1 MSDDNPSNKQQS
13 PAEDAGYE
21 ASTGAGTGFLSTP
34 SPVNGDSS
42 DAPVAVVTSGIAADD
57 DDTDVLEPTQIMPP
71 VAARPGPGAYGQLGP
86 APGPD
91 NPDQPWGPG
100 SPEGERTIPGPQ
112 YGAPG
117 TRYGQ
122 PTGMPYGQPGGPQYA
137 GPADPGMPPGEP
149 YAGAGAPPYGPG
161 AAGTSDGS
169 SKRRLLVTGG
179 LVVALAVVGVGT
191 FAGVRALT
199 SGPHHPAPS
208 AARHAPTAGPS
219 KAAPPDGGID
229 SDGTD
234 GKAMTAAE
242 AFPAKSVSAGGAT
255 FNQVR
260 ATVLDGCE
268 DAAKGAFVKALRDG
282 GCQRVVESTFVDD
295 HKKYAVTAGIA
306 ALPTKE
312 AATRTEKAADSKK
325 DSWFA
330 ALPGEKSSG
339 AEKIGK
345 AGGYAA
351 SLVWGR
357 YIVFS
362 YATFSDGHMPSAKDT
377 KLAELSRE
385 FRTTATK
392 AIAARASS

>member
-13 PAEDAGYE
+13 PTEDAGSE
-21 ASTGAGTGFLSTP
+21 ARTGAGTGFLPASTP
-34 SPVNGDSS
+34 MDVGSS
-42 DAPVAVVTSGIAADD
+42 ADAPVAVVTSGIAADD
-57 DDTDVLEPTQIMPP
+57 DDPDVLEPTQIMPP
-71 VAARPGPGAYGQLGP
+71 IAARPGPGAYGQLGP
-86 APGPD
+86 APGPH

-100 SPEGERTIPGPQ
+100 SPAGEHTIPGPQ

-117 TRYGQ
+117 PQ
-122 PTGMPYGQPGGPQYA
+122 YGQPGGPQYG
-137 GPADPGMPPGEP
+137 GPTDSGMPGEP
-149 YAGAGAPPYGPG
+149 YAGAPPYDPG
-161 AAGTSDGS
+161 AAGASGGP

-199 SGPHHPAPS
+199 SGAHHSAPS
-208 AARHAPTAGPS
+208 AAQHAPSAAPS
-219 KAAPPDGGID
+219 KPVPPDGGID

-260 ATVLDGCE
+260 ATVLDGCK

-282 GCQRVVESTFVDD
+282 GCQRVVESTFVDE

-306 ALPTKE
+306 ALPTKD

-330 ALPGEKSSG
+330 ALPGKKSSG

-362 YATFSDGHMPSAKDT
+362 YATFSDGHTPGKKDT
-377 KLAELSRE
+377 KLAELSDD

>member
-1 MSDDNPSNKQQS
+1 MSDDNPSNEQRS
-13 PAEDAGYE
+13 PAEDAGSE
-21 ASTGAGTGFLSTP
+21 VSTGAGTGFLSTP
-34 SPVNGDSS
+34 SPGNGNAS

-71 VAARPGPGAYGQLGP
+71 VAAHPGAYGRLGP

-100 SPEGERTIPGPQ
+100 SPGGRRTIPGPQ

-117 TRYGQ
+117 A
-122 PTGMPYGQPGGPQYA
+122 PYGQPGGPQYA
-137 GPADPGMPPGEP
+137 GPADAGMPAGEP
-149 YAGAGAPPYGPG
+149 YAGAPPYEPA
-161 AAGTSDGS
+161 AAGTSDGP

-199 SGPHHPAPS
+199 TGPHHPAPS

-219 KAAPPDGGID
+219 KAAVPDGGID
-229 SDGTD
+229 SAGTD

-242 AFPAKSVSAGGAT
+242 AFPAKSVSAGGGT

-260 ATVLDGCE
+260 ATVLDGCKG
-268 DAAKGAFVKALRDG
+268 AAKGTFVKALRDG

-312 AATRTEKAADSKK
+312 AATRTEKAADSKQ

-377 KLAELSRE
+377 KLAELSQE
-385 FRTTATK
+385 FRTTATR
-392 AIAARASS
+392 AVAARAAS

>member
-13 PAEDAGYE
+13 PTEDAGSE
-21 ASTGAGTGFLSTP
+21 ASTGAGTGFLPAPTP
-34 SPVNGDSS
+34 MDVDSPG

-57 DDTDVLEPTQIMPP
+57 GDPDVLEPTQIMPP
-71 VAARPGPGAYGQLGP
+71 ITARTGPDAYGQLGP
-86 APGPD
+86 APGPH

-100 SPEGERTIPGPQ
+100 SPEGDHTIPGPQ

-117 TRYGQ
+117 PQYGQ
-122 PTGMPYGQPGGPQYA
+122 QAGMPYGQPG
-137 GPADPGMPPGEP
+137 DP
-149 YAGAGAPPYGPG
+149 YAGAGVPPYGPG
-161 AAGTSDGS
+161 AAGASGGT

-179 LVVALAVVGVGT
+179 LVAALAVVGVGT
-191 FAGVRALT
+191 FVGVRALT
-199 SGPHHPAPS
+199 TGTHHSAPPAAQPASS
-208 AARHAPTAGPS
+208 APAKP
-219 KAAPPDGGID
+219 APPDGGID
-229 SDGTD
+229 NAGTD

-242 AFPAKSVSAGGAT
+242 AFPEKSVTAGGAT

-260 ATVLDGCE
+260 ATVLDGCK
-268 DAAKGAFVKALRDG
+268 DAAKGGFVKALRDG
-282 GCQRVVESTFVDD
+282 GCQRVVESTYVDD

-306 ALPTKE
+306 ALPSKD
-312 AATRTEKAADSKK
+312 AATRTEQAADSKK
-325 DSWFA
+325 NSWFA
-330 ALPGEKSSG
+330 PLPGSKSTG
-339 AEKIGK
+339 AEKITK

-362 YATFSDGHMPSAKDT
+362 YATFSDGHTPSAKDT
-377 KLAELSRE
+377 QLAELSQD